1 MFDKGGKVFFLG
13 GGGGGRGE
21 NGRWIAT
28 FSCLV
33 ELKSGR
39 KQ

>member
-1 MFDKGGKVFFLG
+1 MFDKGGKVFF
-13 GGGGGRGE
+13 GGGGRGE